1 MEYGEYIDFD
11 GVLANGGIL
20 AMSSAQ
26 GELREL
32 GTFIGYFLILSFESA
47 VFRRPGD
54 ENTRKGVIF
63 YVDEFQKYANDGY
76 NDLLT
81 QGRSYR
87 VSSVLATQTRAGIAA
102 NSQGQEGKNLIET
115 VSSNCRNKVIYPG
128 CSYEDASYYSKEFGE
143 HKEKKERVSTSRSRA
158 LLTKYVPAQQNESVS
173 TEEKDVADFKPDD
186 IIYRPFG
193 EAISVSVKNN
203 TLQRP
208 KVIKLKFIDYELKK
222 RCDAYIAE
230 EIRPRQINYV
240 NEVYEDQHETINE
253 RKDVKIENP
262 YGNDAAL
269 DLESEFKDDNG
280 PFASLDD
287 IM

>member
-1 MEYGEYIDFD
+1 M
-11 GVLANGGIL
+11 
-20 AMSSAQ
+20 
-26 GELREL
+26 
-32 GTFIGYFLILSFESA
+32 LSTS
-47 VFRRPGD
+47 
-54 ENTRKGVIF
+54 KISLQ
-63 YVDEFQKYANDGY
+63 QK
-76 NDLLT
+76 
-81 QGRSYR
+81 
-87 VSSVLATQTRAGIAA
+87 
-102 NSQGQEGKNLIET
+102 
-115 VSSNCRNKVIYPG
+115 
-128 CSYEDASYYSKEFGE
+128 
-143 HKEKKERVSTSRSRA
+143 KKERISTSRNRA